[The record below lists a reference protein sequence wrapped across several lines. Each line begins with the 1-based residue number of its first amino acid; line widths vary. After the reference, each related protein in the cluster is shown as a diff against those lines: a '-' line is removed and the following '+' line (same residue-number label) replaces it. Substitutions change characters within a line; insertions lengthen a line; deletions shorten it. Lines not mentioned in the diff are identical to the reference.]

1 MKDLIMSF
9 KLKETVMYKE
19 DPLKAGILF
28 SIENK
33 NDHFLKIKGV
43 AQTFINNMLAGKS
56 YEETREITLSEYNV
70 APDVLDQD
78 LLILENKL
86 KEIDFIVSK

>member
-1 MKDLIMSF
+1 
-9 KLKETVMYKE
+9 
-19 DPLKAGILF
+19 
-28 SIENK
+28 
-33 NDHFLKIKGV
+33 
-43 AQTFINNMLAGKS
+43 MLAGKS

-70 APDVLDQD
+70 TPDVLDQD

>member
-1 MKDLIMSF
+1 MSF

-19 DPLKAGILF
+19 DPLKVGILF

-33 NDHFLKIKGV
+33 NDHFLKIRGV